1 MKKMD
6 KMDYLKVNDLFSKST
21 NKVRREATEGEK
33 IKLINI
39 RKGIQP
45 H

>member
-1 MKKMD
+1 MKKID
-6 KMDYLKVNDLFSKST
+6 KMDYLNVNNLFSKST
-21 NKVRREATEGEK
+21 NKVKREATEGEK

-39 RKGIQP
+39 WKDNQP

>member
-6 KMDYLKVNDLFSKST
+6 KMDYLKVNNLFSKST